1 MKEQTLT
8 RGNILHSLLKFAVPV
23 LLALFLQAMYGAA
36 DLIIVGKFAGTS
48 EQSGVATGS
57 QLFNLVTMAV
67 TGLSM
72 GITVFVGKRHRRG
85 RQGESRTRD
94 RHGHLYFRRSGGD
107 RHSADSG
114 GQRVSFRGHAR
125 PRIRLFRD
133 ELLYQDLRDRYN
145 FYCSV

>member
-72 GITVFVGKRHRRG
+72 GITVFVETPLARATRRERGKG
-85 RQGESRTRD
+85 
-94 RHGHLYFRRSGGD
+94 
-107 RHSADSG
+107 SARAS
-114 GQRVSFRGHAR
+114 
-125 PRIRLFRD
+125 LFSA
-133 ELLYQDLRDRYN
+133 
-145 FYCSV
+145 FWH